1 MTSLLRHIRN
11 YDIIITKKNCHFSF
25 PSPNTFY
32 NNPPMKTKKGSRKPK
47 AIWTEDAEIALLS
60 KVIEVNPFAAG
71 FGKTKE
77 AWESVAANLTVEN
90 GVDGTTC
97 YAKVTS
103 IIAKYSLEELK
114 HLKETVVTNNDEGE
128 CADELLVK
136 EKLVADVA
144 IMIDEVKVQKT
155 KKDKVEKDKVDLQ
168 EKLRSDATKRIGEKE
183 CNGKE
188 TQV

>member
-1 MTSLLRHIRN
+1 MT
-11 YDIIITKKNCHFSF
+11 
-25 PSPNTFY
+25 
-32 NNPPMKTKKGSRKPK
+32 TKKGSRKPK

-77 AWESVAANLTVEN
+77 AWETVVANLTVEN
-90 GVDGTTC
+90 GVDSTTC

-103 IIAKYSLEELK
+103 IIAKYSKEELK
-114 HLKETVVTNNDEGE
+114 HLKETGVTNNDEGE

-155 KKDKVEKDKVDLQ
+155 KKDKAEKDKVDLQ